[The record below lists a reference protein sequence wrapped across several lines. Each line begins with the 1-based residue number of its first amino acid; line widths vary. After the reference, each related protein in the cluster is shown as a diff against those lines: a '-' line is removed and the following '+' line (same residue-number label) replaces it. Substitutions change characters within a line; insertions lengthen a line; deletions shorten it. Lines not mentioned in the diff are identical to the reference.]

1 VFEIGS
7 SLREARLR
15 QRLELSEIER
25 ATRIRSRYLQA
36 LEDERFDLLPGTAY
50 AKGFLRTY
58 AEQLGLDG
66 QRFVEEFDTR
76 FPVVDE
82 PPAVALT
89 KVRRPRTLLDARI
102 AIVAFAVLIGLIGW
116 RVADIGGH
124 HAAQRPP
131 PFVSHIRLSHQGV
144 HRASRAPGPKRTA
157 SLVLVARGPCWI
169 SVRQSSDAG
178 RLLYEGTL
186 ERGQL
191 VRFAVRRLWIR
202 IGAPWNLEATLNSKH
217 ARLPDSIGN
226 VIATPKGLRIG

>member
-1 VFEIGS
+1 MFEIGS

-66 QRFVEEFDTR
+66 QRFVEEFDSR

-82 PPAVALT
+82 PPAVPLA
-89 KVRRPRTLLDARI
+89 KVRRPRTLLDTRLVV
-102 AIVAFAVLIGLIGW
+102 VAVAVLIGLIGW
-116 RVADIGGH
+116 RVAEIGGH

-131 PFVSHIRLSHQGV
+131 PSVSHIRLSHQAV

-191 VRFAVRRLWIR
+191 ARFAARRLWIR
-202 IGAPWNLEATLNSKH
+202 IGAPWNLEATLDSKH
-217 ARLPDSIGN
+217 VRLPDSIGN